1 MPNACS
7 GFNAMLSAT
16 RRSVLVIVYYCIC
29 KHESCVSLFKQLLEY
44 GVCLYPLPFVTSL
57 ATHDIFS
64 TVVYSVVW
72 RVAASAANG
81 QQVARLHHIRLCR
94 GQGTGV
100 LLLLYASAASS
111 KFESTRSGI
120 SSSESP
126 SSACSRRRE
135 GGQNSVSDAL
145 QTREEGGQQQYA
157 PLHRR
162 RRLLR
167 LRWSLSTSLQSCA
180 GWQGCQGPAGG

>member
-1 MPNACS
+1 M
-7 GFNAMLSAT
+7 
-16 RRSVLVIVYYCIC
+16 
-29 KHESCVSLFKQLLEY
+29 
-44 GVCLYPLPFVTSL
+44 CLYPLPFVTSL

-94 GQGTGV
+94 GEGTGV

-126 SSACSRRRE
+126 SSACSGRRE

-145 QTREEGGQQQYA
+145 QTREEGGSNSST
-157 PLHRR
+157 HRC
-162 RRLLR
+162 
-167 LRWSLSTSLQSCA
+167 TGAGACCA
-180 GWQGCQGPAGG
+180 CGGL